1 MAYIYFCNNPK
12 NKCTI
17 GDCVIRAI
25 SKALDATWESVY
37 IDLVMEGYLAC
48 DMPSSNNVWGAYLYS
63 KNFNK
68 KMIPHYGYTVKDF
81 CAEHPVG
88 TYILGTGTHAITVKD
103 GNYFDTWNSGDE
115 VISFYW
121 EREEER

>member
-88 TYILGTGTHAITVKD
+88 TYIFFA
-103 GNYFDTWNSGDE
+103 
-115 VISFYW
+115 
-121 EREEER
+121 